1 MMTNE
6 INDDKNNID
15 QNTNE
20 ENSAKENIV
29 ENINIDEDLNI
40 EEDEQPI
47 AEELIEKLVEENTD
61 LKDRLMRALA
71 ETENIRRRSEK
82 DRQDQAKFGD
92 SPLARELI
100 PVDDNLRRAL
110 AAQPTDAMEN
120 NDSVKNFVIG
130 IEMTEKQL
138 LGAFNKSK
146 IETIDPKG
154 EKFSYKLHQA
164 MSELENTGQ
173 PAGTIVEVIA
183 AGYILNDRLLRPAMV
198 IVAKGNTTKPDPDNM
213 EHVDTTV

>member
-1 MMTNE
+1 MTNE
-6 INDDKNNID
+6 INDDKNLTD
-15 QNTNE
+15 ENTNE
-20 ENSAKENIV
+20 DNIIEENIIEENSTD
-29 ENINIDEDLNI
+29 NINN
-40 EEDEQPI
+40 EENNQPI
-47 AEELIEKLVEENTD
+47 AEELIEKLVEENTE

-82 DRQDQAKFGD
+82 DRQDQAKFGV
-92 SPLARELI
+92 SPLAKELI
-100 PVDDNLRRAL
+100 PVADNLRRAL
-110 AAQPTDAMEN
+110 AAQPIDAMEN

-130 IEMTEKQL
+130 VEMTEKQL
-138 LGAFNKSK
+138 QAAFNKSK
-146 IETIDPKG
+146 IECINPKG

-198 IVAKGNTTKPDPDNM
+198 IVAKGDTANPENNKP
-213 EHVDTTV
+213 VDKII